1 MRNILLVMKNNLYRF
16 TKEKVMM
23 TMVVGVMPIII
34 CLGVYFNGMDSIKGK
49 IAVVGARIEEK
60 EMIEGSMMDNEK
72 VKVEFLEESPSKTE
86 LIKGVYLAEINFQ
99 GNEPSVISYGKD
111 DIKKSLEANLKGE
124 VYVGDDNNATVQGKI
139 IGFLIM
145 FLFFGATTMVMDFF
159 LVDRENHDPYGDKSF
174 YKLINWPNNVY
185 IFKGDLE
192 KVYLEDLDIN
202 VWGYG
207 FREKYI
213 RESALKD
220 FSEPSDKIN
229 IMVLHGEISSSNR
242 GNEYNPI
249 TFDDI
254 RNSGMDYIA
263 LGHRHNFSGINKE
276 GQTFYAYSGCPQGRG
291 FDELG
296 DKGIIYGYVSKGT
309 VDLEF
314 VKTSKRNYIEEHID
328 ISDCFGYEE
337 VKKSIIDSIKESD
350 RKHNLYK
357 IVLEGEISPDF
368 SIDEELLRE
377 RLGLDFYYCKIVDK
391 TRVKYN
397 IKEITKGYSV
407 KSLFVKK
414 IMNLIDSAETEE
426 DKEVLMMALKV
437 GLSSLSEGQVN
448 MNDY

>member
-1 MRNILLVMKNNLYRF
+1 MKRIKIVHTGDLHFDTPFKDVGESQSRINKEELKEVFRNIIHF
-16 TKEKVMM
+16 CKEKAVDILLL
-23 TMVVGVMPIII
+23 TGDIFDNFT
-34 CLGVYFNGMDSIKGK
+34 LNRETLYFIEQSLREIHEIKVF
-49 IAVVGARIEEK
+49 I
-60 EMIEGSMMDNEK
+60 
-72 VKVEFLEESPSKTE
+72 SP
-86 LIKGVYLAEINFQ
+86 G
-99 GNEPSVISYGKD
+99 
-111 DIKKSLEANLKGE
+111 
-124 VYVGDDNNATVQGKI
+124 
-139 IGFLIM
+139 
-145 FLFFGATTMVMDFF
+145 
-159 LVDRENHDPYGDKSF
+159 NHDPYGDKSF

-229 IMVLHGEISSSNR
+229 LMVLHGEISSSNK

-337 VKKSIIDSIKESD
+337 VKKSIIDSINESD

-397 IKEITKGYSV
+397 IEEITKGYSV

>member
-1 MRNILLVMKNNLYRF
+1 MKRIKIVHTGDLHFDTPFKDVGESQSRINKEELKEVFRNIIHF
-16 TKEKVMM
+16 CKEKAVDILLL
-23 TMVVGVMPIII
+23 TGDIFDNFT
-34 CLGVYFNGMDSIKGK
+34 LNRETLYF
-49 IAVVGARIEEK
+49 IEQSLK
-60 EMIEGSMMDNEK
+60 EILE
-72 VKVEFLEESPSKTE
+72 VKVFISP
-86 LIKGVYLAEINFQ
+86 G
-99 GNEPSVISYGKD
+99 
-111 DIKKSLEANLKGE
+111 
-124 VYVGDDNNATVQGKI
+124 
-139 IGFLIM
+139 
-145 FLFFGATTMVMDFF
+145 
-159 LVDRENHDPYGDKSF
+159 NHDPYGNKSF
-174 YKLINWPNNVY
+174 YKLINWPSNVY

-192 KVYLEDLDIN
+192 KVYLENLDIN

-213 RESALKD
+213 RESALKN

-229 IMVLHGEISSSNR
+229 LMVLHGEISSSNK

-328 ISDCFGYEE
+328 ISDSFGYEE
-337 VKKSIIDSIKESD
+337 VKKSIIDSINESD

-377 RLGLDFYYCKIVDK
+377 RLGLDFYYFKIVDK

-397 IKEITKGYSV
+397 IEEITKGYSV

>member
-1 MRNILLVMKNNLYRF
+1 MKRIKIVHTGDLHFDTPFKDVGESQSRINKEELKEVFRNIIHF
-16 TKEKVMM
+16 CKEKAVDILLLAGDIFDNF
-23 TMVVGVMPIII
+23 T
-34 CLGVYFNGMDSIKGK
+34 LNRETLYF
-49 IAVVGARIEEK
+49 IEQSLK
-60 EMIEGSMMDNEK
+60 EIHE
-72 VKVEFLEESPSKTE
+72 VKVFISP
-86 LIKGVYLAEINFQ
+86 G
-99 GNEPSVISYGKD
+99 
-111 DIKKSLEANLKGE
+111 
-124 VYVGDDNNATVQGKI
+124 
-139 IGFLIM
+139 
-145 FLFFGATTMVMDFF
+145 
-159 LVDRENHDPYGDKSF
+159 NHDPYGDKSF

-207 FREKYI
+207 FREKYT
-213 RESALKD
+213 RQSALKD

-229 IMVLHGEISSSNR
+229 LMVLHGEISSSNR

-249 TFDDI
+249 TFNDI

-263 LGHRHNFSGINKE
+263 LDHRHNFSGINKE

-328 ISDCFGYEE
+328 ISDSFGYEE
-337 VKKSIIDSIKESD
+337 VKKSIIDSINESD

-368 SIDEELLRE
+368 SIEEELLRE
-377 RLGLDFYYCKIVDK
+377 RLGLDFYYCKIIDK

-397 IKEITKGYSV
+397 IEEITRGYSV

-414 IMNLIDSAETEE
+414 IMNLIESAETEE

>member
-1 MRNILLVMKNNLYRF
+1 MKRIKIVHTGDLHFDTPFKDVGESQSRINKEELKEVFRNIIHF
-16 TKEKVMM
+16 CKEKAVDILLL
-23 TMVVGVMPIII
+23 TGDIFDNFT
-34 CLGVYFNGMDSIKGK
+34 LNRETLYF
-49 IAVVGARIEEK
+49 IEQSLK
-60 EMIEGSMMDNEK
+60 EILE
-72 VKVEFLEESPSKTE
+72 VKVFISP
-86 LIKGVYLAEINFQ
+86 G
-99 GNEPSVISYGKD
+99 
-111 DIKKSLEANLKGE
+111 
-124 VYVGDDNNATVQGKI
+124 
-139 IGFLIM
+139 
-145 FLFFGATTMVMDFF
+145 
-159 LVDRENHDPYGDKSF
+159 NHDPYGNKSF
-174 YKLINWPNNVY
+174 YKLINWPHNVY

-213 RESALKD
+213 RESVLKD

-229 IMVLHGEISSSNR
+229 IMVLHGEISSSNK

-291 FDELG
+291 FGELG

-328 ISDCFGYEE
+328 ISDSFGYEE
-337 VKKSIIDSIKESD
+337 VKKSIIDSINESD

-397 IKEITKGYSV
+397 IEEITKGYSV

-426 DKEVLMMALKV
+426 DEEVLMMALKV

>member
-1 MRNILLVMKNNLYRF
+1 
-16 TKEKVMM
+16 
-23 TMVVGVMPIII
+23 
-34 CLGVYFNGMDSIKGK
+34 
-49 IAVVGARIEEK
+49 
-60 EMIEGSMMDNEK
+60 
-72 VKVEFLEESPSKTE
+72 
-86 LIKGVYLAEINFQ
+86 
-99 GNEPSVISYGKD
+99 
-111 DIKKSLEANLKGE
+111 
-124 VYVGDDNNATVQGKI
+124 
-139 IGFLIM
+139 
-145 FLFFGATTMVMDFF
+145 
-159 LVDRENHDPYGDKSF
+159 
-174 YKLINWPNNVY
+174 
-185 IFKGDLE
+185 
-192 KVYLEDLDIN
+192 
-202 VWGYG
+202 
-207 FREKYI
+207 
-213 RESALKD
+213 
-220 FSEPSDKIN
+220 
-229 IMVLHGEISSSNR
+229 MVLHGEISSSNK

-296 DKGIIYGYVSKGT
+296 DKGIIYGYISKGT

-328 ISDCFGYEE
+328 ISDSFGYEE
-337 VKKSIIDSIKESD
+337 VKKSIIDSINESD

-397 IKEITKGYSV
+397 IEEITKGYSV
-407 KSLFVKK
+407 KSLYVKK
-414 IMNLIDSAETEE
+414 IMNLIDLAETEE

-437 GLSSLSEGQVN
+437 GLLSLSEGQVN

>member
-1 MRNILLVMKNNLYRF
+1 MKRIKIVHTGDLHFDTPFKDVGESQSRINKEELKEVFRNIIHF
-16 TKEKVMM
+16 CKEKAVDILLL
-23 TMVVGVMPIII
+23 TGDIFDNFT
-34 CLGVYFNGMDSIKGK
+34 LNRETLYF
-49 IAVVGARIEEK
+49 IEQSLK
-60 EMIEGSMMDNEK
+60 EILE
-72 VKVEFLEESPSKTE
+72 VKVFISP
-86 LIKGVYLAEINFQ
+86 G
-99 GNEPSVISYGKD
+99 
-111 DIKKSLEANLKGE
+111 
-124 VYVGDDNNATVQGKI
+124 
-139 IGFLIM
+139 
-145 FLFFGATTMVMDFF
+145 
-159 LVDRENHDPYGDKSF
+159 NHDPYGNKSF
-174 YKLINWPNNVY
+174 YKLINWPSNVY

-192 KVYLEDLDIN
+192 KVYLENLDIN

-213 RESALKD
+213 RESALKN

-229 IMVLHGEISSSNR
+229 LMVLHGEISSSNK

-254 RNSGMDYIA
+254 RHSGMDYIA

-328 ISDCFGYEE
+328 ISDSFGYEE
-337 VKKSIIDSIKESD
+337 VKKSIIDSINESD

-397 IKEITKGYSV
+397 IEEITKGYSV